1 MKLSSEHI
9 KNCLSRIF
17 TASFRECIVPKT
29 KMVCYMGESKTTPV
43 VESDQPDS
51 LQDQTSGSFARNV

>member
-1 MKLSSEHI
+1 
-9 KNCLSRIF
+9 
-17 TASFRECIVPKT
+17 
-29 KMVCYMGESKTTPV
+29 MGESKTTPV